1 VGVGGWYGVVCHPH
15 PDGGRRVHTLS
26 LANEKLGGTL
36 YPGLAT
42 GLGSLAR
49 LQLRGNKFT
58 GTIPQEWAAF
68 TRLYGE
74 HTLSLPLSPSLCLPL
89 CASLPRHFPPPAR
102 PASDSVAVSGS
113 LFCGV
118 ERSWT

>member
-74 HTLSLPLSPSLCLPL
+74 HTLSLPLSLSLSPSLCL
-89 CASLPRHFPPPAR
+89 FPPPAR

>member
-1 VGVGGWYGVVCHPH
+1 MGVGGWYGVVCHPH

-74 HTLSLPLSPSLCLPL
+74 HTLSLPL
-89 CASLPRHFPPPAR
+89 CASL
-102 PASDSVAVSGS
+102 SVPLS
-113 LFCGV
+113 LDTFRRLLGPHLTQWPYRVPC
-118 ERSWT
+118 SAA

>member
-74 HTLSLPLSPSLCLPL
+74 HTLSLPL
-89 CASLPRHFPPPAR
+89 CASFRRLLGPHLTQWPHR
-102 PASDSVAVSGS
+102 AVISAA
-113 LFCGV
+113 
-118 ERSWT
+118 